1 MISFSHM
8 VLLFILGIFNQS
20 PASSIEIPLDHLTV
34 PATQI
39 PLNYFYP
46 PGFDSVYLSRKPALF
61 PGEPSDHVL
70 SLIDRIESIPVE
82 ERIHVLNQ
90 FRSVT
95 YRLHYPFLIASWY
108 SRYLLSTFFI
118 DVRLLRLLMRLAT
131 AERERRKHGE
141 ESLRTA
147 SDIIEHIR
155 MKFPNSFEYITPQQ
169 VVDWYEILGGHTVT
183 CKGSNQSRFK
193 LLASVD
199 PNIRAAIASRN
210 DTLKVH
216 VSITPAIWNKF
227 FLQPRLERLM
237 TTGYE

>member
-1 MISFSHM
+1 MFSFCRI
-8 VLLFILGIFNQS
+8 VPLYILGIFNQS
-20 PASSIEIPLDHLTV
+20 HASGIEIPLEHLIK

-46 PGFDSVYLSRKPALF
+46 PGFDRVYLLRKPALP

-82 ERIHVLNQ
+82 ERIHVINQ
-90 FRSVT
+90 FMSIT
-95 YRLHYPFLIASWY
+95 YRLNYPSLIRSWY
-108 SRYLLSTFFI
+108 SGYLLSTFFI

-131 AERERRKHGE
+131 SERERRAHDEG
-141 ESLRTA
+141 SLRTA

-155 MKFPNSFEYITPQQ
+155 MKYPNSFENLTPQQ
-169 VVDWYEILGGHTVT
+169 VVDWYDILGGHTVT
-183 CKGSNQSRFK
+183 FKGCNQSRFK
-193 LLASVD
+193 LIASAD
-199 PNIRAAIASRN
+199 PNVRAAIASRN
-210 DTLKVH
+210 DTHKVH

-227 FLQPRLERLM
+227 FLQSRLERLM